1 MSVIYEE
8 KPSDSALAQTIWRTQ
23 AVSDGCDIVTA
34 DSSWDML
41 IIRQDGKTRIAVSGP
56 MTRATPISHQEGS
69 EWLGIRFKL
78 GTCIPYF
85 PAEKILNRTTFLP
98 DANSQSF
105 WLGSSAW
112 EYPDFENVDTF
123 LDRLVRRD
131 VLIADPV
138 IEDVLQGQT
147 QEMSLRAMQRRFLRI
162 TGLTQRSLYQIERA
176 QHAMTLLKQ
185 GVSILDAV
193 YEAGYADQPHMTK
206 ALKHLIGQTP
216 AQIVLMNSE

>member
-1 MSVIYEE
+1 M
-8 KPSDSALAQTIWRTQ
+8 QTIWHTQ
-23 AVSDGCDIVTA
+23 AVSDGCDMVTA
-34 DSSWDML
+34 DGSWDML
-41 IIRQDGKTRIAVSGP
+41 VMKMDGKTKLAVCGP
-56 MTRATPISHQEGS
+56 MTKATAIPHPEGS
-69 EWLGIRFKL
+69 ECLGIRFKL

-85 PAEKILNRTTFLP
+85 PAENILNLTTILT
-98 DANSQSF
+98 DATSKSF

-138 IEDVLQGQT
+138 VGDMLQGQAKA
-147 QEMSLRAMQRRFLRI
+147 MSLRAMQRRFLRI

-176 QHAMTLLKQ
+176 QYAATLLKQ

-193 YEAGYADQPHMTK
+193 HTAGYVDQPHMTK
-206 ALKHLIGQTP
+206 SLKHLIGQTP
-216 AQIVLMNSE
+216 AQIVLMNAE